1 MTRAKKALLMSA
13 AIVGFPLAS
22 FAKKPPTLTGTIVAY
37 NPLLHAAKS
46 ATYGSNREEIILET
60 TEKTRFVK
68 LVFVGFGTT
77 QIEQKYFDGTTPLTA
92 HALRDKSC
100 DEKSPAIVAQ
110 VSLTERAGT
119 YLLTDAFKN
128 SPPKIKTL
136 ECYEATEEKK

>member
-1 MTRAKKALLMSA
+1 MTRANKALLASLA
-13 AIVGFPLAS
+13 VVAFPLAG
-22 FAKKPPTLTGTIVAY
+22 FARKPPTLTGKIVAY

-60 TEKTRFVK
+60 SEKARYIK

-77 QIEQKYFDGTTPLTA
+77 QIDPKYFDGTLALTA

-100 DEKSPAIVAQ
+100 DDTSPAIVSQ
-110 VSLTERAGT
+110 VSVTQRAGT
-119 YLLTDAFKN
+119 YLFTDAFRN

-136 ECYEATEEKK
+136 DCYEATEEKK